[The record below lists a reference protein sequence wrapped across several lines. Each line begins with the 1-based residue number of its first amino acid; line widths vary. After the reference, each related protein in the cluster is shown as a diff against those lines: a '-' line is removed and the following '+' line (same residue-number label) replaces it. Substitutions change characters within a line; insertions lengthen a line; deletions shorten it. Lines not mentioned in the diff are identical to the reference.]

1 MDEVA
6 SSTASGRSAGKTA
19 VERLMAAIGYPERMS
34 SDSAPFALRVDGVEV
49 FAEEMNGRLV
59 LSYVL
64 SDDEGILPT
73 LAVYASGRMLRE
85 DATLAYGDVPGA
97 SSRQAARSSGR
108 QAFIWQ
114 DAPADSDSHGMLR
127 LFETFMDSCDWW
139 RDRVDALRGG
149 GESTSAPAPE
159 EMMIRP

>member
-1 MDEVA
+1 MKEVD
-6 SSTASGRSAGKTA
+6 SITAPNRSVGKTA
-19 VERLMAAIGYPERMS
+19 VERLLAAIGYPERMS
-34 SDSAPFALRVDGVEV
+34 SDSLQFALRVDGAEV
-49 FAEEMNGRLV
+49 LAEEMDGRLV

-64 SDDEGILPT
+64 SDDESILPT

-85 DATLAYGDVPGA
+85 DAALAYGDVPGA
-97 SSRQAARSSGR
+97 SSRLAANAPSS

-114 DAPADSDSHGMLR
+114 DAPADSDQYGLLR

-139 RDRVDALRGG
+139 RDRVDSLRGG
-149 GESTSAPAPE
+149 GEPSSASVPE